1 MENNELIQEEAKDWA
16 QGGRMDLAV
25 IITNIILT
33 IAIVIVVVALLANMA
48 KDSRPIVIKEAKA
61 LREYYESK
69 LKVMEEKTD
78 KAEEERIRYKSLY
91 ESELQKNGDASS
103 LRSEKIRLEA
113 QFKRL
118 AEDLNSCEDRIN
130 EMAQENAS
138 LKEQIKALKKTTS
151 NKPTRKGK

>member
-1 MENNELIQEEAKDWA
+1 MT
-16 QGGRMDLAV
+16 LAV
-25 IITNIILT
+25 IITNIVLT
-33 IAIVIVVVALLANMA
+33 IAMCIVGVALLAEMA

-61 LREYYESK
+61 LRDYYEAK
-69 LKVMEEKTD
+69 LKELEKKAD
-78 KAEEERIRYKSLY
+78 KAEKDYAEYKRLY
-91 ESELQKNGDASS
+91 ENELQKNGDVSS

-118 AEDLNSCEDRIN
+118 AEELNSCEDRIN

-151 NKPTRKGK
+151 NKPRNECRD

>member
-1 MENNELIQEEAKDWA
+1 MT
-16 QGGRMDLAV
+16 LAV

-33 IAIVIVVVALLANMA
+33 IAMVIVLVALLANMA

-61 LREYYESK
+61 LRDYYESK

-78 KAEEERIRYKSLY
+78 KAEEESIRYKKLY

-130 EMAQENAS
+130 EMAQENAN
-138 LKEQIKALKKTTS
+138 LKKKINALKKTTS
-151 NKPTRKGK
+151 NKTTKKGK

>member
-1 MENNELIQEEAKDWA
+1 
-16 QGGRMDLAV
+16 MDLAV

-33 IAIVIVVVALLANMA
+33 IAIVIFVVALLANMA

-78 KAEEERIRYKSLY
+78 KAEEERSRYKSLY

-151 NKPTRKGK
+151 NKPRNERRD

>member
-1 MENNELIQEEAKDWA
+1 
-16 QGGRMDLAV
+16 MDLAV

-78 KAEEERIRYKSLY
+78 KAEEERSRYKSLY